1 MKKTYE
7 IRVAIE
13 GAKEI
18 KIPIKIIEEQLTD
31 MLATASSES
40 CGCAWWKPVDEMS
53 YINTKNALIEEL
65 MPDTDDEIC
74 TEQIWAR
81 MLLNGEKLR
90 LLDPESEWHWK
101 GHKEGEMLWSWQI
114 RAEGSEPEGGEWHD
128 IGIEDILRG
137 LLTYGLM
144 GYANGCRPT
153 LESVNDD
160 GDFYD
165 ADAIIQI
172 AMYGEVIYG

>member
-1 MKKTYE
+1 MEKTYS
-7 IRVAIE
+7 IRVAVE

-18 KIPIKIIEEQLTD
+18 EVPLKINEEQLTD
-31 MLATASSES
+31 LLATASSET
-40 CGCAWWKPVDEMS
+40 CGCAWWKPVDEADYKS
-53 YINTKNALIEEL
+53 AEKELSEEL
-65 MPDTDDEIC
+65 KPNADDPIC
-74 TEQIWAR
+74 AEQIWAR
-81 MLLNGEKLR
+81 MLLNGKKLR

-101 GHKEGEMLWSWQI
+101 GHKEGEMLWNWQI
-114 RAEGSEPEGGEWHD
+114 RAEKTEPEGGEWHD
-128 IGIEDILRG
+128 IGIEDILKG
-137 LLTYGLM
+137 LLINSIM

-153 LESVNDD
+153 LESVNGD